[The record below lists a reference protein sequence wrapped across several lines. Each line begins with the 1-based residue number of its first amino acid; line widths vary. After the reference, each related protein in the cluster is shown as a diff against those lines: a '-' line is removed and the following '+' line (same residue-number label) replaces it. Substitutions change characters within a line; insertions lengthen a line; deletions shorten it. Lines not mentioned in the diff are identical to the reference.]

1 MIGGFVIQ
9 GDAPQTVVILA
20 KGPSLARY
28 GIPNYVADPS
38 LTLVHDNVAIAAND
52 NWTDASNSRDIENSG
67 FAPANPNESAIM
79 MTLPPGAY
87 TAIFSGANGTQGI
100 GLIEIYKV
108 GSGSVRS
115 Q

>member
-20 KGPSLARY
+20 KGPSLEPY

-52 NWTDASNSRDIENSG
+52 DWGSASNSREIQDSG
-67 FAPANPNESAIM
+67 FAPGNPKESAIM
-79 MTLPPGAY
+79 MTLAPGAY

-100 GLIEIYKV
+100 GLLEIYKAT
-108 GSGSVRS
+108 GSGR
-115 Q
+115 